1 MAPIPAAIAAAAFIP
16 VTLISRYLSLG
27 SITGVVT
34 ACLSLVALTLIGMYS
49 STYSWYAFIGGGII
63 LWQHRDNIQRLLR
76 GTERRLGNPATPIQ

>member
-1 MAPIPAAIAAAAFIP
+1 MAPIPAVIAAAAFIP

-34 ACLSLVALTLIGMYS
+34 ACLSLSTLTLIGMYS
-49 STYSWYAFIGGGII
+49 STYSWYAFIAGGII
-63 LWQHRDNIQRLLR
+63 LWQHRDNIQRLLQ